1 VEKKQTAKAKISFE
15 TALEKLESIARV
27 LEDGSLGL
35 EESIAEFEKGIKLAK
50 YCHQKLEEAERKIE
64 LLQKGASGEVDAKNV
79 KVKEETGEIEEDE
92 DLQGSLL

>member
-1 VEKKQTAKAKISFE
+1 VEKKQTAKVKISFE
-15 TALEKLESIARV
+15 AALEKLESIARV

-64 LLQKGASGEVDAKNV
+64 LLQKGADGEVETKNV
-79 KVKEETGEIEEDE
+79 KVKEDTGEIEEDE